1 MELIGGLVL
10 VIVGVVVGSSVGY
23 LVWRILD
30 RSDTD
35 DLRRVVE
42 GLENRVKALE
52 SDRTSSEDGA

>member
-42 GLENRVKALE
+42 GLENRVKAWE
-52 SDRTSSEDGA
+52 SGRTSSEDGA